1 MGKVI
6 SVLATIVFA
15 AGCAPKLTNDC
26 EDANGVDAHL
36 RYGDSSI
43 QITHKIKVKQE
54 EAIILKLHPQQ
65 NPPSGTNY
73 DDLEIKLI
81 GEKFK
86 DKWLNKTL
94 KASDGSS
101 KKIICV
107 MMQKEGEYKYI
118 VKVPGVGEID
128 PRVEV
133 IKL

>member
-6 SVLATIVFA
+6 SVLATVVFA
-15 AGCAPKLTNDC
+15 AGCAPVLMHDC

-133 IKL
+133 IRR

>member
-1 MGKVI
+1 MARIPDTCRPRPGK
-6 SVLATIVFA
+6 SC
-15 AGCAPKLTNDC
+15 CALPERRDSWSREKHCST
-26 EDANGVDAHL
+26 
-36 RYGDSSI
+36 RYGVP
-43 QITHKIKVKQE
+43 ITHKITVKQE

-128 PRVEV
+128 PRVKV
-133 IKL
+133 IRR

>member
-15 AGCAPKLTNDC
+15 VGCEPISTNDC
-26 EDANGVDAHL
+26 EDANGVDVHL

-65 NPPSGTNY
+65 NPPSDTNY
-73 DDLEIKLI
+73 NDLEIKLI

-94 KASDGSS
+94 KASDDSS

-107 MMQKEGEYKYI
+107 MMQKEGECKYI

>member
-15 AGCAPKLTNDC
+15 VGCEPILTDDC

-73 DDLEIKLI
+73 NDLEIKLI

-128 PRVEV
+128 PRVDV